1 MPIYEYA
8 CQDCG
13 HRSEF
18 NQSMH
23 DAPIEACPECRGK
36 LSRIISGGSG
46 FIVKRSPNL
55 EADRPRCGKD
65 QTCCGSASPCE
76 SPHCGSGA

>member
-8 CQDCG
+8 CEKCG
-13 HRSEF
+13 SRSEF
-18 NQSMH
+18 NQSIH
-23 DAPIEACPECRGK
+23 DVPIGACPECRGK

-46 FIVKRSPNL
+46 FIVKGSSNL
-55 EADRPRCGKD
+55 EVARPRCGKD
-65 QTCCGSASPCE
+65 QTCCGNVSPCE

>member
-36 LSRIISGGSG
+36 LS
-46 FIVKRSPNL
+46 
-55 EADRPRCGKD
+55 
-65 QTCCGSASPCE
+65 
-76 SPHCGSGA
+76 